1 MLLVGLTGSIA
12 TGKSTV
18 SAMFKQLGVPVVD
31 ADQIA
36 KDVVEPGMPTLK
48 KIVAHFGPEILQ
60 EDGRLDRDRLG
71 RIIFSDRQQRKVLN
85 SLTHPAIHREMVWQ
99 VIKLFCQGHK
109 YAILDIPLLFETGS
123 KLHKYLYSTVV
134 VSCDEETQLE
144 RLMARNDY
152 AKEVAQK
159 RMQAQMPLRNK
170 IELADHI
177 IENSGDL
184 QFTKEQVLVLH
195 QRLCTSYKRVV
206 FIVVLGILVL
216 LYAVFFLRNI
226 LTR

>member
-18 SAMFKQLGVPVVD
+18 SSMFKELGVPAVD

-36 KDVVEPGMPTLK
+36 KDVVEPGMPAFK
-48 KIVAHFGPEILQ
+48 KILAHFGPEILQ
-60 EDGRLDRDRLG
+60 EDGQLNRERLG
-71 RIIFSDRQQRKVLN
+71 QIIFSDKKQRKVLN
-85 SLTHPAIHREMVWQ
+85 SLTHPAIHRHMVWQ

-109 YAILDIPLLFETGS
+109 YTILDIPLLFETS
-123 KLHKYLYSTVV
+123 NLHKYLHSTVV
-134 VSCDEETQLE
+134 VSCEEETQLE
-144 RLMARNDY
+144 RLIARNHYEEDE
-152 AKEVAQK
+152 ARNRIQV
-159 RMQAQMPLRNK
+159 QMPLSKK

-195 QRLCTSYKRVV
+195 QRLCTSYKR
-206 FIVVLGILVL
+206 FIFMVVLGILVL
-216 LYAVFFLRNI
+216 LYAVFFIRNM
-226 LTR
+226 LTI